1 MTETVKSA
9 GDLFA
14 AALVKVGRV
23 ENPWFPKVFS
33 NWFCEDFACC
43 ATHIDIVEKLDDIS
57 KLKVNLE
64 PTQFLGCQLDW
75 DEEVFANPVAEV
87 EKTMASASEVKE
99 FQKRGCFNWKIQTDA
114 SSCFTTR
121 KLAKVMLNPHLDG

>member
-64 PTQFLGCQLDW
+64 PTQFLG
-75 DEEVFANPVAEV
+75 
-87 EKTMASASEVKE
+87 
-99 FQKRGCFNWKIQTDA
+99 
-114 SSCFTTR
+114 
-121 KLAKVMLNPHLDG
+121 